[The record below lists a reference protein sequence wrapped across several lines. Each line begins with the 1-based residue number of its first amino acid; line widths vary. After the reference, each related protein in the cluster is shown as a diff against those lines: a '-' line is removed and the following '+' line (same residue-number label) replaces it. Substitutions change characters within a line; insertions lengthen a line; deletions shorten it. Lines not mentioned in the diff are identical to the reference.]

1 MVVWKTSW
9 IPSSNM
15 IADGPVLRRFRNS
28 PKWNFSSAAGNM
40 RIILPV
46 EPGTVLARDCA
57 TVVAAADAA
66 QEAEFD
72 SVVELVPQAAQK
84 RQNTEKHRP

>member
-1 MVVWKTSW
+1 
-9 IPSSNM
+9 
-15 IADGPVLRRFRNS
+15 
-28 PKWNFSSAAGNM
+28 M

-66 QEAEFD
+66 QETFD
-72 SVVELVPQAAQK
+72 NVVEHVPQAAQK